1 MFQFSTEFTQ
11 IAAIIVSMLAG
22 SFFIF
27 MRIRAGKQPTS
38 LRKIIIPPMGMAT
51 GFMMFAFPFMHI
63 PFLWGLS
70 AFGTGMLIFSFP
82 LIVTTRLERIE
93 SDIYV
98 KRSKAFILIM
108 VTLFLIRLSLHSVV
122 EQYMSIPQTGAIF
135 YLLAFGMIIPWRLA
149 MVSDYVRL
157 SRTETANE
165 L

>member
-1 MFQFSTEFTQ
+1 MFQFSTEFMQ

-22 SFFIF
+22 SFLIF

-70 AFGTGMLIFSFP
+70 AFGTGMLIFAFP

-98 KRSKAFILIM
+98 KRSKAFIFIM
-108 VTLFLIRLSLHSVV
+108 VTLFMIRLSLHSVV

-157 SRTETANE
+157 SKAETANE